1 MDSLFFQANEFFI
14 CHVLVCYTT
23 KVVPTRMYVCILN
36 CQVPGVIVDDVS
48 EKASDS
54 TKSKPNIEPIH
65 VYSYCMLNMYVYMLN
80 SDYMVEH
87 FLHNKLAIDI

>member
-1 MDSLFFQANEFFI
+1 M
-14 CHVLVCYTT
+14 H
-23 KVVPTRMYVCILN
+23 VCILN

-54 TKSKPNIEPIH
+54 TKSKPNIEPVH
-65 VYSYCMLNMYVYMLN
+65 VYSYRILNMYVYMLN